1 MKHSYATFIKE
12 LRQKKGYSQQVVS
25 EKLGISRSS
34 YISLEKGKRELSLG
48 EAGILCELFDTTFE
62 NLLSGGGEK
71 YKKYKQMFFAFLRN
85 LDNDGKVSKT
95 KLAKLL
101 YLADFAWFYNYHE
114 SMSGLSYRKIE
125 HGPVPDYYFLLLE
138 ELDGDGKIAIQPKD
152 KALLIFET
160 RTGKKVGTDL
170 LNKKEQKLIADIASK
185 WKDKNTKEIVDFAH
199 SQLPYTFT
207 DKDSIIPY
215 ELITQEDPQHV
226 Y

>member
-1 MKHSYATFIKE
+1 MKYPYATFIKE

-62 NLLSGGGEK
+62 NLFSGGGEK

-85 LDNDGKVSKT
+85 LDNDGKVPKT

-114 SMSGLSYRKIE
+114 SMSGLMYRKIE
-125 HGPVPDYYFLLLE
+125 HGPVPDYYFRLLE
-138 ELDGDGKIAIQPKD
+138 ELEGDGEIAIDPKN
-152 KALLIFET
+152 KALLISET
-160 RTGKKVGTDL
+160 RTGEKVGNDL

-185 WKDKNTKEIVDFAH
+185 WKDKNTKEIVDFSH
-199 SQLPYTFT
+199 SQIPYTFT

>member
-1 MKHSYATFIKE
+1 MKYSYATFIKE
-12 LRQKKGYSQQVVS
+12 LRQKKGYLQQEVS
-25 EKLGISRSS
+25 EKLGISRTS
-34 YISLEKGKRELSLG
+34 YISLEKGKRELFLG

-85 LDNDGKVSKT
+85 LEDDGKVPKT

-114 SMSGLSYRKIE
+114 SMSGLKYRKIE
-125 HGPVPDYYFLLLE
+125 HGPVPDYYFRLLE
-138 ELDGDGKIAIQPKD
+138 ELEGDGEIAIDPKN
-152 KALLIFET
+152 KALLISET
-160 RTGKKVGTDL
+160 RTGEKVGNDL